1 PGGFA
6 EGELFGDSG
15 VEDVAG
21 AGEEGLHFLEDDFVG
36 EHATDVGLG
45 ELRVGEEVIAEFLVA
60 LGIKAA
66 LVAVESVQGLRVV
79 GDLPVGGVGEV
90 EVLGEGEGGLTGE
103 GVLLQLGSA
112 EGVVAGAQVYAEL
125 GVAKEA
131 FLGFTR
137 VEVDAEEVALL
148 SLASGGAGAG
158 HGSDGEDE
166 GDDEARSEE
175 HTSELQSRENLVCR
189 LLLEKK

>member
-1 PGGFA
+1 
-6 EGELFGDSG
+6 
-15 VEDVAG
+15 
-21 AGEEGLHFLEDDFVG
+21 G

-45 ELRVGEEVIAEFLVA
+45 ELRVGEEGIAEFLVA

-66 LVAVESVQGLRVV
+66 LVAVEPAQGLRVF

-158 HGSDGEDE
+158 HGTDGENE
-166 GDDEARSEE
+166 GDDERSEE

-189 LLLEKK
+189 LLLEKKKKQRNKRKHRRKEM